1 MPVASVRKFAQ
12 ESYEKS
18 HDGWEDA
25 IDQSR
30 QLVAEKRESREAA
43 HKAMVEGQYAIIAT
57 PKCYTAVPRDV
68 MRKLDGG
75 RRGVTRQIYFT
86 AILISFCGD
95 HV

>member
-1 MPVASVRKFAQ
+1 MAQ

-18 HDGWEDA
+18 HDSWEDA
-25 IDQSR
+25 MEKAR
-30 QLVAEKRESREAA
+30 ELLAEKLESREAA
-43 HKAMVEGQYAIIAT
+43 HKAMVEGQFAIIAT

-75 RRGVTRQIYFT
+75 RRGVTKENYFGT
-86 AILISFCGD
+86 ILISFCED